1 MTTHFL
7 PENEVHI
14 WVANLDIS
22 LRQIQQLTTI
32 LSEDEQLR
40 AERFYFEQ
48 HKNRFIVARGILRT
62 ILGNYLNTAPEQLQ
76 FSYSDKGKPALA
88 NATLEFN
95 LSHSQDIALYAFT
108 RQGKIGIDVEYL
120 RSLQDAEKIAE
131 RFFSSQEYNRLSL
144 LNSEEQQ
151 QEFFRLWTGKEA
163 YLKAIGEGLSGNLA
177 QIEVINNKEKSVS
190 LLQIQGISLDNWYL
204 HNFIPQPDYMAS
216 FAVEN
221 ISTNTLIIR
230 NFQANCLIT

>member
-7 PENEVHI
+7 PKNEVHI

-76 FSYSDKGKPALA
+76 FSYSDKGKPILA
-88 NATLEFN
+88 NSTLEFN
-95 LSHSQDIALYAFT
+95 LSHSQDLALYAFT
-108 RQGKIGIDVEYL
+108 WQGKIGIDVEYL
-120 RSLQDAEKIAE
+120 RSLPDVKKIAE
-131 RFFSSQEYNRLSL
+131 RFFSPQEYNRLSL

-163 YLKAIGEGLSGNLA
+163 YLKAIGEGLSGKLA
-177 QIEVINNKEKSVS
+177 QIEVINNEEKSVS
-190 LLQIQGISLDNWYL
+190 LLQIQGINLDNWYL
-204 HNFIPQPDYMAS
+204 HNFIPRPEYMAS

-221 ISTNTLIIR
+221 ISTSSLIVR
-230 NFQANCLIT
+230 NFQANHLIT